1 MRDVPDA
8 APDALLTA
16 PIWNWGVFYKKAVED
31 VMNGTWTNA
40 PVWWG
45 LKEGLLELAPIA
57 DFVPD
62 DVKALVEEKEAEI
75 VAGEFDVFVGPIKD
89 NTDELRV
96 PEGETMP
103 DEEKLAFD
111 WLVEGVVG
119 TIPQ

>member
-1 MRDVPDA
+1 
-8 APDALLTA
+8 
-16 PIWNWGVFYKKAVED
+16 
-31 VMNGTWTNA
+31 
-40 PVWWG
+40 VWWG

-62 DVKALVEEKEAEI
+62 DVKDLVEEKKAEI

-89 NTDELRV
+89 NTGELRV
-96 PEGETMP
+96 PEGETMT

-119 TIPQ
+119 TIPE